1 MEKAQFTVQQG
12 WPEHHRK
19 TVAALYEQAFGQKFH
34 LAVPNQQLRIALLAQ
49 SFKPEYALSVI
60 DQGCLVAVAGFQT
73 PKAGFTSGI
82 GWQGLVDLLG
92 YVKGAWAA
100 LVFSLFERKPS
111 QHTMVM
117 DGIAVAEEY
126 RGKGL
131 GSMLLDGIIHQ
142 AQEQGFSKVR
152 LDVIDSNPRAKKLYL
167 AKGFKQ
173 VKREYYPYLN
183 WLLGFSGSSTLE
195 YSIHPQLSQLQ
206 GANLKAKSMPQKPAM
221 YSTYAKEYDVAI
233 QDNIYNA
240 HYERPS
246 LQAMLGEMAGKTVL
260 DLGCGSGVYA
270 EYLLAK
276 GAKVTAID
284 SSSEMVAL
292 VKQKLATQL
301 KVYQQDLASGLPE
314 EADAS
319 YDLVICPL
327 MLHYLQD
334 LNPLFADVKRV
345 LKVGGSF
352 VFSTHHPMVDI
363 EASPSGN
370 YFATERVTEMWDT
383 VGKPVEVSF
392 YRRPLSALI
401 TALTDHEMVIT
412 ELSEGKPSEALK
424 TISPEHYQRLSEHPQ
439 FLFIKAL
446 S

>member
-1 MEKAQFTVQQG
+1 MTNPSAEKA
-12 WPEHHRK
+12 P
-19 TVAALYEQAFGQKFH
+19 
-34 LAVPNQQLRIALLAQ
+34 
-49 SFKPEYALSVI
+49 
-60 DQGCLVAVAGFQT
+60 
-73 PKAGFTSGI
+73 
-82 GWQGLVDLLG
+82 
-92 YVKGAWAA
+92 
-100 LVFSLFERKPS
+100 
-111 QHTMVM
+111 
-117 DGIAVAEEY
+117 
-126 RGKGL
+126 
-131 GSMLLDGIIHQ
+131 
-142 AQEQGFSKVR
+142 
-152 LDVIDSNPRAKKLYL
+152 
-167 AKGFKQ
+167 
-173 VKREYYPYLN
+173 
-183 WLLGFSGSSTLE
+183 
-195 YSIHPQLSQLQ
+195 
-206 GANLKAKSMPQKPAM
+206 M
-221 YSTYAKEYDVAI
+221 YSTYAKEYDLAI
-233 QDNIYNA
+233 RDNVFNA

-246 LQAMLGEMAGKTVL
+246 LQAMLGELAGKTVL

-270 EYLLAK
+270 EYLLTK

-345 LKVGGSF
+345 LKGGGSF

-370 YFATERVTEMWDT
+370 YLATEQVTEMWDT
-383 VGKPVEVSF
+383 VGKPVAVSF

-401 TALTDHEMVIT
+401 GALTNNGMLLA
-412 ELSEGKPSEALK
+412 ELNEGKPSEALK
-424 TISPEHYQRLSEHPQ
+424 TLSPEHYQRLSEQPQ

-446 S
+446 A